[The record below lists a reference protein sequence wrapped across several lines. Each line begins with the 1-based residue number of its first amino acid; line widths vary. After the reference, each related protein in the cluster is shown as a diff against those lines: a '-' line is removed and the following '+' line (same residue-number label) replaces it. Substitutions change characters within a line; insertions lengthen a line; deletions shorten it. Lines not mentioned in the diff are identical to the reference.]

1 MRPRWSH
8 PLFFFSETMI
18 MHTNLTRIATPALF
32 AIALTLGACNR
43 GDSPEDVLA
52 KDSSLTRDLALANTD
67 TSAQPQL
74 RDVPVTSAPVANEAT
89 PAPRVSTRQGASEI
103 LTPRR
108 ESRPVTVA
116 PRQAPTLMV
125 EPLPIPAA
133 NTTPNG
139 NTVTEG
145 SRGGEAAV
153 GMIAGGSEISLYSG
167 QRVCTNTY
175 SAGDRFTA
183 SVAESVHGS
192 NGVSIPAGATA
203 VIEITSAKRSNNAND
218 GIELEFVVRSIA
230 FNGKTYPVSSIV
242 TYAQVDKVRDASTS
256 DDVKKVATGAVIGAI
271 AGQIFGRKTKST
283 VIGAATGAAAGA
295 VVAGVT
301 AKYDGCV
308 PSGGRIS
315 LTLSEAMVVQQ
326 SE

>member
-1 MRPRWSH
+1 MRRNV
-8 PLFFFSETMI
+8 F
-18 MHTNLTRIATPALF
+18 RISTPALF
-32 AIALTLGACNR
+32 SVALVLGACKV
-43 GDSPEDVLA
+43 GDTPADILA
-52 KDSSLTRDLALANTD
+52 KDTTLTRDLALANAD
-67 TSAQPQL
+67 TSAQPEL
-74 RDVPVTSAPVANEAT
+74 KDVPVTSAPVVSDAA
-89 PAPRVSTRQGASEI
+89 PAPRPTRQAASEI

-108 ESRPVTVA
+108 ESRPVLRPRETPPPTEPA
-116 PRQAPTLMV
+116 PV
-125 EPLPIPAA
+125 PAA
-133 NTTPNG
+133 NTTASG

-145 SRGGEAAV
+145 AKGAESAV
-153 GMIAGGSEISLYSG
+153 GMIAGGSEISLHSG

-175 SAGDRFTA
+175 AVGDRFTA

-203 VIEITSAKRSNNAND
+203 VIEVTSAKRSNNAND
-218 GIELEFVVRSIA
+218 DIELELVVRSIA
-230 FNGKTYPVSSIV
+230 FNGKTYPVSSTV

-271 AGQIFGRKTKST
+271 AGQILGKRTKST

>member
-1 MRPRWSH
+1 MRRN
-8 PLFFFSETMI
+8 LF
-18 MHTNLTRIATPALF
+18 RISTPALF
-32 AIALTLGACNR
+32 SVALVLGACKV
-43 GDSPEDVLA
+43 GDTPADILA
-52 KDSSLTRDLALANTD
+52 KDTSLTRDLSLANTD
-67 TSAQPQL
+67 TSAQPEL
-74 RDVPVTSAPVANEAT
+74 KDVPVTTEPIVSDPA
-89 PAPRVSTRQGASEI
+89 PAPRATRQAAAEI

-108 ESRPVTVA
+108 ASQPVVVRPRETPA
-116 PRQAPTLMV
+116 PV
-125 EPLPIPAA
+125 EPTPVPAA
-133 NTTPNG
+133 NTTASG

-145 SRGGEAAV
+145 ATGAEAAV
-153 GMIAGGSEISLYSG
+153 GTIAGGSEISLYSG

-175 SAGDRFTA
+175 AVGDRFTA
-183 SVAESVHGS
+183 SVAEAVHGS

-203 VIEITSAKRSNNAND
+203 VIEVTSAKRSNNAND
-218 GIELEFVVRSIA
+218 GIELELVVRSIA
-230 FNGKTYPVSSIV
+230 FNGKTYPVSSTV

-256 DDVKKVATGAVIGAI
+256 DDAKKVATGAVIGAI
-271 AGQIFGRKTKST
+271 AGQILGKRTKST